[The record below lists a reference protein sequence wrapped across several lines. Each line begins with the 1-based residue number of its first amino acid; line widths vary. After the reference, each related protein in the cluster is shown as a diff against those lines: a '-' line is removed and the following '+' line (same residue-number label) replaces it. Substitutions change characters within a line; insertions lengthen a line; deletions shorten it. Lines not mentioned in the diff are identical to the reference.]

1 MTVGSGAGSGDSF
14 VHLHVH
20 TDYSMLDGAARLAP
34 LLQRAAAQQMPALAM
49 TDHGNVFGAYDFY
62 KTARAAGVKPII
74 GMEAYLTPNTPRY
87 ERKPVRWAGG
97 GEDDV
102 SGSGA
107 YTHMTLLAETTQGM
121 HNLFRLSSRA
131 SIEGYYYKP
140 RADRELLSEYSNG
153 LIGST
158 GCPSGEV
165 QTWLRIG
172 NYAQAVASA
181 AEFRD
186 IFGKDNF
193 FVELM
198 DHELGIEKRVRSGL
212 LQIAKDLE
220 LPLVA
225 TNDSHYVDPSES
237 EMHEALLC
245 VQSGKTLDD
254 PNRFRLEGGGYYLKS
269 AQEMRAIWQGKHDLR
284 EACDNTLLIAERC
297 AVGFDET
304 ASYMPVFPVPE
315 GETEQSWFVHEV
327 AVGMLARFP
336 DGIPPEAQKQA
347 DFEVDVI
354 TQMRF
359 PGYFLVVAD
368 FINWAKNNGIRV
380 GPGRGSAAGSMVSYA
395 LRITDLDPVRHGLL
409 FERFLNPE
417 RISMPDIDIDF
428 DDRRRG
434 DVIRYVTEK
443 YGDDRVAQIVTYGTI
458 KAKQAVKDAARV
470 QGQPFSVGDRMTK
483 VMPPALQGKDVPLAK
498 IFDKGDERYSEG
510 GEFRTLVESDPE
522 AARVFGLAKGLEG
535 LKRQWGVHAAGVIM
549 SSRPL
554 ADIIPI
560 MKREQDGAII
570 TQFDYPTCEA
580 LGLIKMDFLGLRN
593 LTILDDALVNV
604 RANRGID
611 IDLDE
616 LSRTLDDRATYEL
629 LARGDT
635 LGVFQ
640 FDSAGY
646 RSLCRLMQPDKFGDI
661 VALGALFRPGPMGTN
676 SHTNYALRKN
686 GQQLLDYMHPEL
698 SEALEPILGDTYGLT
713 IYQEHVLQIAQKLA
727 GYSLGKADMLRKAM
741 GKKKKEVLDAEF
753 APFSEGMRANGYSA
767 AATHAVWD
775 TLVPFASYAFNKAHA
790 SAYGLVSYWTAY
802 LKANYPAEYM
812 AALLTSVGD
821 DKDKMAIYL
830 AECRNMGIKV
840 LPPDVNASDRYFST
854 VGTDIRFGLSA
865 VRNVGTG
872 VVASIVAS
880 RRDKHRYTDFWDFL
894 DKVDAV
900 ACNKKVVESLIKA
913 GAFDSLNHPRKGL
926 LMVHAEAIDSV
937 LSLKRAEA
945 SGQFDLFGEMTQE
958 EKGASFRGSIPDT
971 EWDAK
976 LQLQF
981 EREMLGLYVS
991 GHPLAGVEHVL
1002 AAQSDASI
1010 PDILDGTI
1018 PDRQTVT
1025 VGGILTGLQRRLT
1038 KKGDPWASAM
1048 LEDLVGGVEVA
1059 FFPKVYAEFALTLA
1073 EDAIVIVKARVARSD
1088 DRLSLHAQ
1096 SVIVPDLTTPL
1107 GRGPIQVTM
1116 SAARCTPPVI
1126 ERLREVLQ
1134 AHPGTTAVHL
1144 RLVNSGRATTL
1155 RLDESL
1161 RVTPT
1166 SALMGDLKALLG
1178 ADCLT

>member
-1 MTVGSGAGSGDSF
+1 M
-14 VHLHVH
+14 
-20 TDYSMLDGAARLAP
+20 
-34 LLQRAAAQQMPALAM
+34 
-49 TDHGNVFGAYDFY
+49 
-62 KTARAAGVKPII
+62 
-74 GMEAYLTPNTPRY
+74 
-87 ERKPVRWAGG
+87 
-97 GEDDV
+97 
-102 SGSGA
+102 
-107 YTHMTLLAETTQGM
+107 QGM
-121 HNLFRLSSRA
+121 
-131 SIEGYYYKP
+131 
-140 RADRELLSEYSNG
+140 
-153 LIGST
+153 
-158 GCPSGEV
+158 
-165 QTWLRIG
+165 
-172 NYAQAVASA
+172 
-181 AEFRD
+181 
-186 IFGKDNF
+186 
-193 FVELM
+193 
-198 DHELGIEKRVRSGL
+198 
-212 LQIAKDLE
+212 
-220 LPLVA
+220 
-225 TNDSHYVDPSES
+225 
-237 EMHEALLC
+237 
-245 VQSGKTLDD
+245 
-254 PNRFRLEGGGYYLKS
+254 
-269 AQEMRAIWQGKHDLR
+269 
-284 EACDNTLLIAERC
+284 
-297 AVGFDET
+297 
-304 ASYMPVFPVPE
+304 
-315 GETEQSWFVHEV
+315 
-327 AVGMLARFP
+327 
-336 DGIPPEAQKQA
+336 
-347 DFEVDVI
+347 
-354 TQMRF
+354 
-359 PGYFLVVAD
+359 
-368 FINWAKNNGIRV
+368 
-380 GPGRGSAAGSMVSYA
+380 
-395 LRITDLDPVRHGLL
+395 
-409 FERFLNPE
+409 
-417 RISMPDIDIDF
+417 
-428 DDRRRG
+428 
-434 DVIRYVTEK
+434 
-443 YGDDRVAQIVTYGTI
+443 
-458 KAKQAVKDAARV
+458 
-470 QGQPFSVGDRMTK
+470 PFSVGDRITK
-483 VMPPALQGKDVPLAK
+483 VMPPPVMGKDVPLNK
-498 IFDKGDERYSEG
+498 IFDPSDARYSEG
-510 GEFRTLVESDPE
+510 GEFRGLVSSDVE
-522 AARVFGLAKGLEG
+522 VKKVVDLAQGLEG

-549 SSRPL
+549 SSHPL
-554 ADIIPI
+554 IDLIPI

-570 TQFDYPTCEA
+570 TQFDYPTCEK

-593 LTILDDALVNV
+593 LTILDDALDNI
-604 RANRGID
+604 RANRGETVVVE
-611 IDLDE
+611 DLP
-616 LSRTLDDRATYEL
+616 LDDAPTYEL

-640 FDSAGY
+640 LDGGPMRALLRSMRPDNFEDISAV
-646 RSLCRLMQPDKFGDI
+646 L
-661 VALGALFRPGPMGTN
+661 ALYRPGPMGAN
-676 SHTNYALRKN
+676 AHNDYADRKT
-686 GQQLLDYMHPEL
+686 GRKPVTPIHPEL
-698 SEALEPILGDTYGLT
+698 AEPLADILDDTYGL
-713 IYQEHVLQIAQKLA
+713 IVYQEQVMAIAQKVA
-727 GYSLGKADMLRKAM
+727 GYSLGAADLLRRAM
-741 GKKKKEVLDAEF
+741 GKKKKSELDAQFETF
-753 APFSEGMRANGYSA
+753 SAGMMDRGYSKGAVGALWAILLPFS
-767 AATHAVWD
+767 D
-775 TLVPFASYAFNKAHA
+775 YAFNKAHTA
-790 SAYGLVSYWTAY
+790 AYGLIAYWTAY

-880 RRDKHRYTDFWDFL
+880 RRDTVPTAPSQARATGPYTDFWDFL

-913 GAFDSLNHPRKGL
+913 GAFDSLSHPRKGL

-958 EKGASFRGSIPDT
+958 EKGASLRGSIPDT

-976 LQLQF
+976 LRLQF

-1018 PDRQTVT
+1018 PDKQTVT

-1073 EDAIVIVKARVARSD
+1073 EDAVVIVKARVARSD

-1116 SAARCTPPVI
+1116 SAARCTPPVV

-1144 RLVNSGRATTL
+1144 RLVNAGRATTL
-1155 RLDESL
+1155 RLDEGL